1 MSYTVKEMNGKYNI
15 LEKVSETI
23 IELETNEKNAR
34 DLCRKLNLGSGFN
47 GWTPAFVAEK
57 MKITEEA

>member
-15 LEKVSETI
+15 LEKNSDTI
-23 IELETNEKNAR
+23 IELETSEKNAR

-57 MKITEEA
+57 MKTPEEA